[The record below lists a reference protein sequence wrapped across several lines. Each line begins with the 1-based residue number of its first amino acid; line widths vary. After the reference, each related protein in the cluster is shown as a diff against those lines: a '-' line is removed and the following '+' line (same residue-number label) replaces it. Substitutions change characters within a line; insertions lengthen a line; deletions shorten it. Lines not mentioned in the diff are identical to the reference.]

1 MIHEFQ
7 IQYTTVDKNGN
18 EKSIKETYATES
30 FELFGEVEKFA
41 LEQFQDSDVIAVKRS
56 KVKEIANKRTSAGDF
71 VWEATLQQVYL
82 VDDEEKQMKYKVL
95 LFASSFDKAKLF
107 INEYMKQGYGDMEL
121 VSLKMT
127 KIIDVL

>member
-95 LFASSFDKAKLF
+95 LYAPTFESAKK
-107 INEYMKQGYGDMEL
+107 IISEYIKQGYSLEL
-121 VSLKMT
+121 VSLKIT
-127 KIIDVL
+127 KFVDILQ